1 MNLWIYCNLLTYMVP
16 GAGVEPARP
25 IRARDFKSLAST
37 NSATR
42 ASKLERVQ
50 NRIARITDYLKI
62 DYLFTPEEG
71 GSHAK
76 AWSRSRL

>member
-1 MNLWIYCNLLTYMVP
+1 MVQMVP
-16 GAGVEPARP
+16 GAGLEPARSIP
-25 IRARDFKSLAST
+25 PRDFKSLAST

-71 GSHAK
+71 ENHAK